1 MKRDSNSYIFLYS
14 IVMVVVV
21 AVLLALVSSGLK
33 PAQQEN
39 IKMEKRID
47 ILKSIGLGES
57 LEGAGQAAVSE
68 AYSKYIKQE
77 LVVGSDGKTVEG
89 VHAFDL
95 DLRDE
100 LTKPASER
108 QLPVFVATLDDGAV
122 KYIFPL
128 VGQGLWG
135 QIWGYLSVSADM
147 NTVYGTSFGHKS
159 ETPGLGADIA
169 TVGFQNRFK
178 GKKLFEGSDFVSVA
192 VKKSGNTA
200 DNPHAIDAISGATLT
215 SEGVANMLLHSLSE
229 YRSFM
234 ESKKK
239 EGARNE

>member
-108 QLPVFVATLDDGAV
+108 QL
-122 KYIFPL
+122 
-128 VGQGLWG
+128 
-135 QIWGYLSVSADM
+135 QI
-147 NTVYGTSFGHKS
+147 
-159 ETPGLGADIA
+159 
-169 TVGFQNRFK
+169 
-178 GKKLFEGSDFVSVA
+178 
-192 VKKSGNTA
+192 
-200 DNPHAIDAISGATLT
+200 
-215 SEGVANMLLHSLSE
+215 
-229 YRSFM
+229 
-234 ESKKK
+234 
-239 EGARNE
+239 